1 MQREI
6 LESRKRSEKKS
17 RQCMFENCQNKA
29 IKSHVLQKN
38 GILREISQNNH
49 LIQPLPPDPF
59 QYDKKGLFDFKTVGI
74 NDVYTFLG
82 FCKEHDNR
90 IFEPIE
96 SQSDLKFDNI
106 NQQAL
111 FSYRGLCQEI
121 RRKEISIEWLND
133 IIKVCPIAIV
143 HYMQSTINGYHHG
156 IQNLSFY
163 KLELEK
169 AIQTNDFSSFHFLT
183 TKIPKIDLCI
193 SVPLNIETPNQVLE
207 IPYATSFMNIFPKN
221 DNTYVIGGYH
231 KKKPCSWTKNFL
243 TKVRVSKKDKIFKE
257 LSDLITLRLEFWAMS
272 PQLFKKIKQKDIEEY
287 KLLFTKNVHNHNLYL
302 KTDLNLFKNM

>member
-1 MQREI
+1 MQREV

-17 RQCMFENCQNKA
+17 RQCMFQNCQNKA

-38 GILREISQNNH
+38 GILREISKNNH

-59 QYDKKGLFDFKTVGI
+59 QYDKKGLFDFKSVGI

-82 FCKEHDNR
+82 FCKEHDNK

-96 SQSDLKFDNI
+96 SQSELKFDNI

-133 IIKVCPIAIV
+133 IIRVCPIPLI
-143 HYMQSTINGYHHG
+143 HLMQSSINGYHHG
-156 IQNLSFY
+156 IQNLTFY

-169 AIQTNDFSSFHFLT
+169 AIQTNDFSSFYFVT

-207 IPYATSFMNIFPKN
+207 ILYETSFINIFPKT
-221 DNTYVIGGYH
+221 DSSYIIGGYH
-231 KKKPCSWTKNFL
+231 KKHPCSWTKNFL
-243 TKVRVSKKDKIFKE
+243 TKIRVGKKDKILKE

-272 PQLFKKIKQKDIEEY
+272 PQLFKKIKQEDIEKY
-287 KLLFTKNVHNHNLYL
+287 RSLFTENVHNHNSYL